1 MRRFVAMALALLL
14 CFGSCFWAMAEEG
27 MTKRQYYEKGIEEL
41 YDFNAECLEEAL
53 GCFESAGIYSQAKNY
68 GMYTQALL
76 AIFNADEDIDGID
89 SARINLQ
96 LLGEDE
102 DFVSD
107 LKEKGFPSC
116 DDLCVYIDARKLEY
130 YGEPE
135 EALKLYSEI
144 SVMDAKQR
152 RAALIGAQLT
162 EKYEAAKALYDEGRY
177 CEAMPLFE
185 QLEGYKDSALL
196 YNKASAQAAHEWT
209 EATCTQPKTCALCGV
224 TEGEALG
231 HDWQEATCIA
241 PKICARCGSM
251 EGRRWG
257 TSGRKPA
264 ARSRRPAPSAA

>member
-162 EKYEAAKALYDEGRY
+162 EKYEAPRRCMTKA
-177 CEAMPLFE
+177 
-185 QLEGYKDSALL
+185 DSARRCRCL
-196 YNKASAQAAHEWT
+196 NSWKAT
-209 EATCTQPKTCALCGV
+209 KTVRFCTTRP
-224 TEGEALG
+224 
-231 HDWQEATCIA
+231 A
-241 PKICARCGSM
+241 PRSRTN
-251 EGRRWG
+251 GRR
-257 TSGRKPA
+257 PP